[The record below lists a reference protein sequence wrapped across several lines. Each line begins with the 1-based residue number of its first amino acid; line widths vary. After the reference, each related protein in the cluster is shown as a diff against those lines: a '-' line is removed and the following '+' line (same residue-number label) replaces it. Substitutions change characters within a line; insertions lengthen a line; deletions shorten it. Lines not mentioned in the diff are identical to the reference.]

1 MAIPT
6 LKALHGMQHEMNALE
21 QSAKRAQ
28 RVAKDLRACG
38 GHKSILE
45 WHRNRTS
52 GYSHGDYDGITKL
65 LEDAMAEFGPAIL
78 EILAARQEL
87 LAHESMTQAVLKRAE
102 LGTFVSLAE
111 DGSAA

>member
-6 LKALHGMQHEMNALE
+6 LNALHDMQQTMRQLE
-21 QSAKRAQ
+21 QKAERATLK
-28 RVAKDLRACG
+28 AATLRACG
-38 GHKSILE
+38 NQKSILE
-45 WHRNRTS
+45 WHRGRTS
-52 GYSHGDYDGITKL
+52 YGSQDYDGITKL

-87 LAHESMTQAVLKRAE
+87 IAHEAMTQAVLKRAE

>member
-6 LKALHGMQHEMNALE
+6 LNALHGMQ
-21 QSAKRAQ
+21 QSMRDMERAAE
-28 RVAKDLRACG
+28 RATKTAATLRNCG
-38 GHKSILE
+38 GYKSILE
-45 WHRNRTS
+45 W
-52 GYSHGDYDGITKL
+52 GYSRRGYGSNDYDGTTKL

-87 LAHESMTQAVLKRAE
+87 IAHESMTQAVLKRAE
-102 LGTFVSLAE
+102 LATFVSLAE

>member
-6 LKALHGMQHEMNALE
+6 LKALHGMQ
-21 QSAKRAQ
+21 QSIRDMERAAERATQ
-28 RVAKDLRACG
+28 IAATLRKCG
-38 GHKSILE
+38 GHKNVLE
-45 WHRNRTS
+45 WHRSRI
-52 GYSHGDYDGITKL
+52 GYSSQDYDGITSL
-65 LEDAMAEFGPAIL
+65 LETAMAEFGPAIL

-87 LAHESMTQAVLKRAE
+87 MAHESLTQAVLKRAE